1 MLWMSSGKYFIFLL
15 YLFRQVSDLKNKIQ
29 DSKADLLAERQKL
42 IHSGKVL
49 KDEQSISELGIT
61 ESDFIVCMITKE
73 VAKVRSK
80 FMHPNIFY
88 FAHASL
94 SLQKAT
100 PVPAPAAPV
109 STESLP
115 APALATPA
123 PTLPTIP
130 AAPIAAAQPA
140 AQQDEST
147 QQFVTAE
154 GLAALVGMGFPES
167 ESRAA
172 LNAAMGNADLA
183 YEFLLTGIPER
194 ARAPPVNRTLVPGSP
209 AAAPAG
215 GGIEQLRRHPQFNML
230 KQLVQQNPAS
240 LPQVLDLIGQQDP
253 ALLATIHANNEAFI
267 AMMNEPI
274 VEAPPAQQQAPA
286 AAANPMAD
294 PTQMV
299 QMLAQ
304 MQPAQRAQFAQ
315 TLGMTPAQLEGFMQ
329 MMSSIPPEQLQQM
342 LAGAGGMGG
351 AGEQDAANVIRLTAE
366 EMEAVNRLMALGFS
380 QQEAAQAY
388 LACDKNEAVAANL
401 LLEGGWADD
410 DEGYGGHEDDM
421 YH

>member
-1 MLWMSSGKYFIFLL
+1 M
-15 YLFRQVSDLKNKIQ
+15 
-29 DSKADLLAERQKL
+29 
-42 IHSGKVL
+42 
-49 KDEQSISELGIT
+49 
-61 ESDFIVCMITKE
+61 
-73 VAKVRSK
+73 
-80 FMHPNIFY
+80 
-88 FAHASL
+88 
-94 SLQKAT
+94 
-100 PVPAPAAPV
+100 
-109 STESLP
+109 STEPPLVSVP
-115 APALATPA
+115 ATPA
-123 PTLPTIP
+123 PTLPTTP
-130 AAPIAAAQPA
+130 AAPISAAQPT
-140 AQQDEST
+140 AQQDESS

-194 ARAPPVNRTLVPGSP
+194 ARAPVNRTLVPGSP
-209 AAAPAG
+209 AAAPAVT

-274 VEAPPAQQQAPA
+274 VEAPPTQQQAPA
-286 AAANPMAD
+286 IAANPMAD

-329 MMSSIPPEQLQQM
+329 MMSSIPPDQLQQM

-351 AGEQDAANVIRLTAE
+351 AGEQDPANVIRLTAE